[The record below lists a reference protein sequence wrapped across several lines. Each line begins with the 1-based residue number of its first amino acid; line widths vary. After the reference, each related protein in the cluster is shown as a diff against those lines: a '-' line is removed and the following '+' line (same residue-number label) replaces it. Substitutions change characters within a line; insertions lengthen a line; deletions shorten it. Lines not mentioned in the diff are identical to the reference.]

1 MHIHGQGMNHNN
13 MGGIYGAAGAE
24 RDAEARRAAEV
35 RKRLLR
41 IGQAEES
48 GEDDSFSS
56 LLLADKQPGVTGVEQ
71 YPYSPSGRDPD
82 LG

>member
-1 MHIHGQGMNHNN
+1 MHIHGHGMNHSN
-13 MGGIYGAAGAE
+13 MGGIYGASRAE
-24 RDAEARRAAEV
+24 RDAKARRAAEV

-41 IGQAEES
+41 IGQAGES

-56 LLLADKQPGVTGVEQ
+56 LLLADNQSGVTGVEQ